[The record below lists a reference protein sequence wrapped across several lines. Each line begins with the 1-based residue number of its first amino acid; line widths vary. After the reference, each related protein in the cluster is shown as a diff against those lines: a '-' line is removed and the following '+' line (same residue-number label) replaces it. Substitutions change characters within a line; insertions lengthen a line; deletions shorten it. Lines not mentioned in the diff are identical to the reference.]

1 MSVKRVN
8 SCIQVYSA
16 SYGDS
21 ELVLVMDLA
30 DRWLMAQW
38 STAKVM
44 ALAPKP
50 RPVAYARTMLNG
62 DASRS
67 RAAGGPLSA
76 RTSTRMPTS
85 VSAHMSG
92 HVYGRVY

>member
-8 SCIQVYSA
+8 SCIQVYGA

-38 STAKVM
+38 STAKLL
-44 ALAPKP
+44 AAAPKL
-50 RPVAYARTMLNG
+50 RPVAYARTILLNG
-62 DASRS
+62 DA
-67 RAAGGPLSA
+67 AGGLLSA

-85 VSAHMSG
+85 VSAHMSAR
-92 HVYGRVY
+92 VYGRVY